1 MARVTTVT
9 SAKRYTLLLRN
20 RVASADQSKGAGV
33 TSQKDN
39 KISSVTWCNIRC
51 NMGVTVCPG
60 KGRECN
66 VEGISPFRGIP
77 DVTPMPR
84 ASGGE

>member
-1 MARVTTVT
+1 MARVTPVT
-9 SAKRYTLLLRN
+9 WARRYTLLRPK
-20 RVASADQSKGAGV
+20 RHFWGEGRFCAGV
-33 TSQKDN
+33 TSQKDK
-39 KISSVTWCNIRC
+39 KISPVTRCNIRC
-51 NMGVTVCPG
+51 NMGVTAYPG

-84 ASGGE
+84 ASDGK